1 MSAAVALAASSL
13 TALPGCTTAQLDGG
27 KSPAY
32 LIVTSMEAAS
42 GAEPERT
49 GSVLSSDV
57 QTLVS
62 TTINGQQVKV
72 PTVYEDTG
80 LVSLRLALKD
90 PGSIDSPTTPSVANF
105 ITLNRYHVKF
115 IRADGRNVQGVDV
128 PYEFDGALTATV
140 GTGVT
145 SVGFSLVRIQAKF
158 EAPLRALVGG
168 GGAVALSTIAE
179 ITFYGADQAGREVAA
194 TGTIGVNFADWG
206 DPE

>member
-1 MSAAVALAASSL
+1 MSAAAVLGASSL
-13 TALPGCTTAQLDGG
+13 TAMSGCTTAQLDGG

-32 LIVTSMEAAS
+32 LIVTSIAASS

-49 GSVLSSDV
+49 SSVLSSDV

-80 LVSLRLALKD
+80 QVSLRLAMKD
-90 PGSIDSPTTPSVANF
+90 PGSIDSPSSPSVANF
-105 ITLNRYHVKF
+105 ITVNRYHVKF

-128 PYEFDGALTATV
+128 PYEFDGAVTATV

-145 SVGFSLVRIQAKF
+145 TVGFSLVRIQAKF

-179 ITFYGADQAGREVAA
+179 VTFYGVDQAGREVTV
-194 TGTIGVNFADWG
+194 TGSIGVTFADWG
-206 DPE
+206 DPD